1 MMKRAC
7 LLALTTAT
15 FLAACSSDKP
25 AVSDSLK
32 TNPELASPAGTALP
46 ADTAAS
52 QVVTPIEQAPAPS
65 TKPSSPATQP
75 VRTATSKA
83 APVPAANVP
92 KSTVTAAP
100 ARVTPVPVTPAPVA
114 AAPRPTAPP
123 APEVAAAPSASAQA
137 LAGKAPYEENCRK
150 CHGVIGIAPKAMKAK
165 FPKIATFDA
174 AFFATRS
181 GDSVVTILTKGKN
194 QDMTSFKDKLSHAQM
209 VAVAAYI
216 RTFAK

>member
-15 FLAACSSDKP
+15 FLVACSTDKP

-32 TNPELASPAGTALP
+32 TNPELASPPGIALP
-46 ADTAAS
+46 PDTAGS
-52 QVVTPIEQAPAPS
+52 QAVPSIEQAPAPS
-65 TKPSSPATQP
+65 KRVEPSSPAPRP
-75 VRTATSKA
+75 VRAATPKVA
-83 APVPAANVP
+83 PVAPVAPVPVVAKPATAP
-92 KSTVTAAP
+92 TVQP
-100 ARVTPVPVTPAPVA
+100 ATPAPKVA
-114 AAPRPTAPP
+114 VVPSPP
-123 APEVAAAPSASAQA
+123 LQDLS
-137 LAGKAPYEENCRK
+137 GKAPYEENCRK

-194 QDMTSFKDKLSHAQM
+194 EDMKSFKDKLSHAQI

-216 RTFAK
+216 RSFAK